1 MSEHSTHRIP
11 ELWLVAG
18 IPALTVA
25 AGIATVLIAS
35 LSGSADAVILPVER
49 TGPVQVLRDEA
60 DRSAAAMGLSAR
72 LILDEERRLLT
83 VVLTPAREEPLR
95 VLLAHPTRRSLDR
108 RIELAPSGGGRYH
121 ALLPMPPAHHWNVLL
136 ESADGSW
143 RLSGRLDPAIGEALL
158 RPIVQSIVQ

>member
-1 MSEHSTHRIP
+1 MSDHSTCRIP

-35 LSGSADAVILPVER
+35 LSGSTDAVILPVER
-49 TGPVQVLRDEA
+49 TGPIQVLRDEA
-60 DRSAAAMGLSAR
+60 DRRAAALGLSAR

-95 VLLAHPTRRSLDR
+95 AARASDEALARSTHRTRALR
-108 RIELAPSGGGRYH
+108 GGRYH
-121 ALLPMPPAHHWNVLL
+121 ARLPMPPAHHWNVLL

-158 RPIVQSIVQ
+158 KPIVQ